1 VTTRSTQLLVIGG
14 GATGLGIAWDA
25 CLRGLSVTIVEQGD
39 LGQGTSGRYH
49 GLLHSGGRYVLSDP
63 ASAADCRREN
73 SLLRRLIPHAIEPTG
88 GFFVST
94 TTDSPEYAAEWL
106 AAGRMLGLPIE
117 EISAAAALRR
127 EPLLSP
133 RLTRVFEVQDA
144 ALDSF
149 ELLHALARGVSQAG
163 GTVLLRHRVSGLV
176 PHGAGLLARI
186 VSLGDEAAFQLEAQ
200 FVVNA
205 AGPFAGAVAAMAGA
219 HLPLALGKGTM
230 VAMASRL
237 THTVLNRCKP
247 PHDGDVIVPV
257 GTVCV
262 LGTTDVPVRSPT
274 DLAMEPW
281 EIDLLLSEGQILI
294 PTVRRHRALRAW
306 AGIRALYR
314 PPADSASHPGGDSAS
329 HPGGDS
335 ASYPGGDSASYPGGD
350 SASYPGGDPGGEAA
364 ATGELAHKILAE
376 VDTLNQMSQEMLD
389 LAAIES
395 GRQVIRLV
403 AVPLQEIVA
412 VPLERLREQ
421 AARQGVNL
429 RAEIP
434 TGLSVL
440 ADRDQAA
447 RAILNVLHNAV
458 KFTPKGGSVS
468 LTAAADPDGEHVI
481 LTVSDEGPG
490 IAPAELGRIFERF
503 FRGDQARGTPGTGLG
518 LAITRHILQAHGG
531 DVWAENRTPPASGA
545 VVRLRFLT
553 G

>member
-1 VTTRSTQLLVIGG
+1 
-14 GATGLGIAWDA
+14 GLGIAWDA

-49 GLLHSGGRYVLSDP
+49 GLLHSGGRYLLSDP
-63 ASAADCRREN
+63 ASAVDCRREN

-106 AAGRMLGLPIE
+106 AAGLRLELPIE

-127 EPLLSP
+127 EPLLTP

-149 ELLHALARGVSQAG
+149 ELLHALARGISQAG

-176 PHGAGLLARI
+176 PHGGGLLARI
-186 VSLGDEAAFQLEAQ
+186 VSLSDEAAFQLEAQ

-247 PHDGDVIVPV
+247 PNDGDVIVPV

-314 PPADSASHPGGDSAS
+314 PPADI
-329 HPGGDS
+329 
-335 ASYPGGDSASYPGGD
+335 ASYPGGDIASYPGGD
-350 SASYPGGDPGGEAA
+350 IASYPGGDRSRRYPGAA
-364 ATGELAHKILAE
+364 PSTRPGRSSDRRRRAGTGEHHRRQIDD
-376 VDTLNQMSQEMLD
+376 VSQD
-389 LAAIES
+389 
-395 GRQVIRLV
+395 GRGRGRSHRP
-403 AVPLQEIVA
+403 AVPGEPA
-412 VPLERLREQ
+412 VPHSLDSTALQGDRLLRARRKTEAHSILPADRVFPRLRMRTRF
-421 AARQGVNL
+421 AAG
-429 RAEIP
+429 
-434 TGLSVL
+434 
-440 ADRDQAA
+440 DRG
-447 RAILNVLHNAV
+447 R
-458 KFTPKGGSVS
+458 P
-468 LTAAADPDGEHVI
+468 
-481 LTVSDEGPG
+481 
-490 IAPAELGRIFERF
+490 APEWIRRP
-503 FRGDQARGTPGTGLG
+503 R
-518 LAITRHILQAHGG
+518 
-531 DVWAENRTPPASGA
+531 
-545 VVRLRFLT
+545 
-553 G
+553 

>member
-1 VTTRSTQLLVIGG
+1 MTTRSTQLLVIGG
-14 GATGLGIAWDA
+14 GATGLGVAWDA

-94 TTDSPEYAAEWL
+94 TTDSPEYAAEWF
-106 AAGRMLGLPIE
+106 AAGRRLELPIE

-127 EPLLSP
+127 EPLLTP

-314 PPADSASHPGGDSAS
+314 PPAGSASSASSHPGGNASPEGPQDSASHPGGDRGATRALPRAHVLVDHQTADGVPGLVSIIGGKLTTYRKMAEDVVDHIARLSQVRQPCRTASTPLPSKETVYYALDERPRRIRSSPPIEFSLVCECELVSRRAIEDALHQSGSADLDDLRRDLRLGMGPCQGAFCAYRAAAVAS
-329 HPGGDS
+329 LVLPDPPADGGLS
-335 ASYPGGDSASYPGGD
+335 AFAQERWRGLRPLAWGRGLRQAEFLRRVQVELLG
-350 SASYPGGDPGGEAA
+350 AEAA
-364 ATGELAHKILAE
+364 K
-376 VDTLNQMSQEMLD
+376 VD
-389 LAAIES
+389 
-395 GRQVIRLV
+395 
-403 AVPLQEIVA
+403 
-412 VPLERLREQ
+412 
-421 AARQGVNL
+421 
-429 RAEIP
+429 
-434 TGLSVL
+434 
-440 ADRDQAA
+440 DR
-447 RAILNVLHNAV
+447 
-458 KFTPKGGSVS
+458 
-468 LTAAADPDGEHVI
+468 
-481 LTVSDEGPG
+481 
-490 IAPAELGRIFERF
+490 
-503 FRGDQARGTPGTGLG
+503 
-518 LAITRHILQAHGG
+518 
-531 DVWAENRTPPASGA
+531 
-545 VVRLRFLT
+545 
-553 G
+553 

>member
-1 VTTRSTQLLVIGG
+1 MTTRSTQLLVIGG

-63 ASAADCRREN
+63 AAAVDCRREN
-73 SLLRRLIPHAIEPTG
+73 ATLRRLIPHAIEPTG

-94 TTDSPEYAAEWL
+94 TSDSPEYAAEWL
-106 AAGRMLGLPIE
+106 AAGRRLDLPIE
-117 EISAAAALRR
+117 EISAEAALQR
-127 EPLLSP
+127 EPLLTP

-149 ELLHALARGVSQAG
+149 ELLHALARGVAQAG

-176 PHGAGLLARI
+176 PHGGGLLARI
-186 VSLGDEAAFQLEAQ
+186 VSLGDESAVQLEAQ

-247 PHDGDVIVPV
+247 PHDGDIIVPV

-281 EIDLLLSEGQILI
+281 EIDLLLSEGQVLI

-314 PPADSASHPGGDSAS
+314 PPASPGATRALPRAHVLIDHQTADGVPGLVSIIGGKLTTYRKMAEDVVDHISRLAHVSQPCRTASTPLPAEEPVYYALDERPRRIRSSPPIESSVVCECELVSRRAIEDALQRSGSADLDDLRRDMRLGMGPCQGAFCAYRAAAVASVVLPDPPADGGLSAFAQERWRGLR
-329 HPGGDS
+329 PLAWGRGLRQVEFLRRVQVELLG
-335 ASYPGGDSASYPGGD
+335 A
-350 SASYPGGDPGGEAA
+350 EAA
-364 ATGELAHKILAE
+364 K
-376 VDTLNQMSQEMLD
+376 VD
-389 LAAIES
+389 
-395 GRQVIRLV
+395 
-403 AVPLQEIVA
+403 
-412 VPLERLREQ
+412 
-421 AARQGVNL
+421 
-429 RAEIP
+429 
-434 TGLSVL
+434 
-440 ADRDQAA
+440 DR
-447 RAILNVLHNAV
+447 
-458 KFTPKGGSVS
+458 
-468 LTAAADPDGEHVI
+468 
-481 LTVSDEGPG
+481 
-490 IAPAELGRIFERF
+490 
-503 FRGDQARGTPGTGLG
+503 
-518 LAITRHILQAHGG
+518 
-531 DVWAENRTPPASGA
+531 
-545 VVRLRFLT
+545 
-553 G
+553 